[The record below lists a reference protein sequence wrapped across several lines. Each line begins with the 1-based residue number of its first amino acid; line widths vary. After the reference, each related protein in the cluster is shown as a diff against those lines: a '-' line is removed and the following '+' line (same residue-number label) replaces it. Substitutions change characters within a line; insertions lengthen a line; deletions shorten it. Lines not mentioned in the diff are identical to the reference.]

1 MVALTLLVV
10 GAGEDSNFQPS
21 AQKTSGAVLQATTAS
36 SSSSAAPVYGE
47 NKLVL
52 SLNSATGAERK
63 KGEKFI
69 LGVQPQLLESTAVA
83 SIDVLISF
91 NPTLVRATK
100 IVELTTYA
108 ESEKAIDNGNGLIT
122 FTGIAAAGARFTNG
136 QILIQIEFETL
147 TANNVIAPF
156 AVLEDSILGEPN
168 TIAADGFGKLNV
180 TLNNPPIITSTSSSN
195 SSSLSSNTSSASSS
209 SRSFGSSTSSLFV
222 TDVINQPTATD
233 WRTVIVAGLVAF
245 AVSAGVGAAFI
256 WFRQRSI
263 NP

>member
-10 GAGEDSNFQPS
+10 GSSQDNQPLKS
-21 AQKTSGAVLQATTAS
+21 QLTSGAVLQATTAS
-36 SSSSAAPVYGE
+36 SSSSAAPIYGE
-47 NKLVL
+47 NKLIL

-69 LGVQPQLLESTAVA
+69 LGIQPQLLESTAVA
-83 SIDVLISF
+83 SIDALISF

-100 IVELTTYA
+100 IVELTTYS

-147 TANNVIAPF
+147 TENNVIAPF

-180 TLNNPPIITSTSSSN
+180 TLNNSPVITSVSSSV
-195 SSSLSSNTSSASSS
+195 SSSLSSSSS
-209 SRSFGSSTSSLFV
+209 SISNSSRSSGSSISSQFV

-245 AVSAGVGAAFI
+245 AVSAGVGAAFV
-256 WFRQRSI
+256 WFRQRNV